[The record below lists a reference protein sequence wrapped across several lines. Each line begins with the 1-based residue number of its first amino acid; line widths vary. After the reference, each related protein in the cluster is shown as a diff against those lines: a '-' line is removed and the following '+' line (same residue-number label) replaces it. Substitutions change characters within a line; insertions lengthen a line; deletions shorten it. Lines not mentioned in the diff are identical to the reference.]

1 MLAQGLLTL
10 RAALADF
17 PVFSAPAPAA
27 DRTAAARARLRAH
40 MDSGAVACV
49 AFVRHAATDRLRGDS
64 RDADVARV
72 LTAAGKAQARAAGGL
87 AEQPGGRADGW
98 LALLPPVGLVCT
110 SEAGRCCHTA
120 TLLPGT
126 AARRRAVLCG
136 LYDGTMAPGARAAF
150 AALGY
155 APLRAYRAGGHGAAL
170 DAGAARVL
178 VELADAVDA
187 ALSGPPLNDAALS
200 GPPLNE
206 EVVTGVRRGGTG
218 LGTVLVFGHAVHS
231 AAAAQALWRAAGGGE
246 GASAPPPALDEIS
259 HGEAEALL
267 VAPRGAGY
275 LAREGGT
282 AVPGAVVEDTSATLR
297 TLRVAASAC
306 NAGGKVPR

>member
-1 MLAQGLLTL
+1 MLVQGLLTL

-27 DRTAAARARLRAH
+27 DCTAAARARLRAH
-40 MDSGAVACV
+40 LDSGAVACV
-49 AFVRHAATDRLRGDS
+49 AFVRHAATGRPRDDS
-64 RDADVARV
+64 RDADMARE
-72 LTAAGKAQARAAGGL
+72 LTAAGKAQARAAGGQ

-110 SEAGRCCHTA
+110 SEAARCCHTA
-120 TLLPGT
+120 TLLLGT
-126 AARRRAVLCG
+126 AARRRAILCG
-136 LYDGTMAPGARAAF
+136 VYDGTMAPGARAAF

-155 APLRAYRAGGHGAAL
+155 APPHAYRAGGHGAAL

-187 ALSGPPLNDAALS
+187 ELS

-246 GASAPPPALDEIS
+246 SASAPPPALDAIA

-267 VAPRGAGY
+267 VARRGAGY

-306 NAGGKVPR
+306 NAGGKVPRR